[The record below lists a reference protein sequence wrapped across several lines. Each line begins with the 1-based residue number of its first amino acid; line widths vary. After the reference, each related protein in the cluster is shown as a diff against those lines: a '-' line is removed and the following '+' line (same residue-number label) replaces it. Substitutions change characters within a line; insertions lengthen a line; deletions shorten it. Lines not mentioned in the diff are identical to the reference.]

1 MVRKFVWA
9 ALAVLLASAPGA
21 LAYEYEVHQTVI
33 PRPETGERGYRAM
46 PPTGTLTYAK
56 ELFGDGSASSSIG
69 YCRTVG
75 PGCPSGVP
83 RITLWTTL
91 TDGHGGSGEENEIDN
106 GDEMTIVLTLRGAV
120 FAQRFRASHVLAA
133 SFGTVSLTT
142 LSSTSP
148 FYNERQISAQVE
160 GGGMRGDSSVEV
172 KVTALPAGAG
182 WLDNDGGT
190 SGTVLEVGFELPEL
204 MGLNGNTPVTVQI
217 EVHGGG
223 GSGFR
228 SSDDPTVTIGGSTV
242 RNEGTGTL
250 RVAGVANEQ
259 GLRPT
264 TPLIAYADALTFMNN
279 TVAWP
284 FPPSTAR
291 INIAAGRTGFQPH
304 ATLPYAF
311 LARPVIGVPTAT
323 ISQWDGE
330 TFSIAN
336 REDGAGDL
344 VVGVTGE
351 FRSGDLVFLDLNGN
365 FRAENTERLTLRD
378 GVMSGRFG
386 LNEIAGNTSLPET
399 DQRGRTQGEAGRWLM
414 FLPNGTDALR
424 PADYQTTLSV
434 DFTDASNRDKDD
446 ANSISG
452 VVDTSYTTID
462 PDATR
467 RAYAIP
473 PVGATDMGNIRVKCE
488 TATSCPLYLECDDT
502 AGDSWFQKLEDD
514 VPGRATL
521 RLNSANIAAHL
532 GISETGWEGRLSC
545 NVMSTQD
552 ISVQVLTRSGDVLVN
567 NTYIDG

>member
-1 MVRKFVWA
+1 MARKIHVA
-9 ALAVLLASAPGA
+9 ALAVLLACAPGA
-21 LAYEYEVHQTVI
+21 FAYEYEVRQTVG
-33 PRPETGERGYRAM
+33 PRPDDADQVTSQ
-46 PPTGTLTYAK
+46 PTGTLMYAK
-56 ELFGDGSASSSIG
+56 ELFGDGSANTSIG

-75 PGCPSGVP
+75 SGCPSGIM

-91 TDGHGGSGEENEIDN
+91 TDGYPASGGLPAGGDENEIDH

-120 FAQRFRASHVLAA
+120 FASRYRASYV
-133 SFGTVSLTT
+133 STQSYGTNNLMT
-142 LSSTSP
+142 LSGTSP
-148 FYNERQISAQVE
+148 INYRDMNVTVER
-160 GGGMRGDSSVEV
+160 GGMRGDSSVEFT
-172 KVTALPAGAG
+172 VTALPTDFG
-182 WLDNDGGT
+182 WPKGDGGS

-204 MGLNGNTPVTVQI
+204 MGLNGNTPVTAQI
-217 EVHGGG
+217 QVHGGG

-228 SSDDPTVTIGGSTV
+228 SSNDPTVTIAS
-242 RNEGTGTL
+242 GTARSESGVL
-250 RVAGVANEQ
+250 RVAGPPNED
-259 GLRPT
+259 GLRPS
-264 TPLIAYADALTFMNN
+264 TPLVNFADALTFMNN

-291 INIAAGRTGFQPH
+291 INLAAGRTGFQPH

-323 ISQWDGE
+323 ISKWDGE

-351 FRSGDLVFLDLNGN
+351 FRPGDLVFLDLNGN
-365 FRAENTERLTLRD
+365 FRPDNDERLTLRD
-378 GVMSGRFG
+378 GIMSGRFG
-386 LNEIAGNTSLPET
+386 LIEIAGIPT
-399 DQRGRTQGEAGRWLM
+399 DSDMRMQTEGVAGRWLM

-424 PADYQTTLSV
+424 PADYRTTLSV
-434 DFTDASNRDKDD
+434 DFTDATNRDKDGG
-446 ANSISG
+446 NSISG
-452 VVDTSYTTID
+452 DVATSYTTID

-473 PVGATDMGNIRVKCE
+473 PVGATDLGNIRVKCE
-488 TATSCPLYLECDDT
+488 TATSCPLYLECDD
-502 AGDSWFQKLEDD
+502 AGGDSWFQKLEDD

-521 RLNSANIAAHL
+521 RLNSAAIAGHL

>member
-1 MVRKFVWA
+1 MARKIHIA
-9 ALAVLLASAPGA
+9 ALAVLLACAPGA
-21 LAYEYEVHQTVI
+21 FAYEYEVRQTVG
-33 PRPETGERGYRAM
+33 PRPDDFDQVTSQ
-46 PPTGTLTYAK
+46 PTGTLMYAK
-56 ELFGDGSASSSIG
+56 ELFGDGSASTSIG
-69 YCRTVG
+69 YCGTVG
-75 PGCPSGVP
+75 PGCPSGVM

-91 TDGHGGSGEENEIDN
+91 TDGYPASSGEPAGGEENEIDH

-120 FAQRFRASHVLAA
+120 FASRYRASYINTQ
-133 SFGTVSLTT
+133 SYGTNNLMT
-142 LSSTSP
+142 LSGASP
-148 FYNERQISAQVE
+148 IDFRDMNVTVER
-160 GGGMRGDSSVEV
+160 GGMRGDSSVEFT
-172 KVTALPAGAG
+172 VTALPTSFG
-182 WLDNDGGT
+182 WQKEDGGS
-190 SGTVLEVGFELPEL
+190 SGTVLEIGFELPEL
-204 MGLNGNTPVTVQI
+204 MGLNGNTPVTAQI
-217 EVHGGG
+217 QVHGGG

-228 SSDDPTVTIGGSTV
+228 SSNDPTVTIGAGTA
-242 RNEGTGTL
+242 RNEGGAL
-250 RVAGVANEQ
+250 RVAGDPNED

-264 TPLIAYADALTFMNN
+264 TPLINFADALTFMNN

-291 INIAAGRTGFQPH
+291 INLAAGRTGFQPH
-304 ATLPYAF
+304 ATLRYAF

-323 ISQWDGE
+323 ISKWDGE

-351 FRSGDLVFLDLNGN
+351 FRPGDLVFLDLNGN
-365 FRAENTERLTLRD
+365 FRADNDERLTLRD

-386 LNEIAGNTSLPET
+386 LTEIAGIPT
-399 DQRGRTQGEAGRWLM
+399 DSDMRMQTEGVAGRWLM

-424 PADYQTTLSV
+424 PADYRTTLSV
-434 DFTDASNRDKDD
+434 DFTDASNRDRDGG
-446 ANSISG
+446 NSISG
-452 VVDTSYTTID
+452 VVETSYTTID
-462 PDATR
+462 PNATR

-488 TATSCPLYLECDDT
+488 TATSCPLYLECDD
-502 AGDSWFQKLEDD
+502 AGGDSWFQKIEDD

-521 RLNSANIAAHL
+521 RLNSAAIAGHL
-532 GISETGWEGRLSC
+532 GIAGWEGRLSC